1 MKFRVLVGSLL
12 VWGSLPGW
20 AMPGCSMPDC
30 SMSDC
35 SMSGCSMSGCS
46 KLGRTMSGC
55 SMSGCSKLGRTMS
68 GCSMS
73 GRTMLGR
80 TMSGWGTLALSG
92 ARSSCAS
99 GPSLEHLKKIEESPS
114 FEHSKKIEESPS
126 LEHLKKIEES
136 PSSQERKG
144 DRKADAEQLARALD
158 YFASEKFHES
168 LVLLQPLNRRY
179 KLNPR
184 YRAYLAVCLYYEW
197 EYAEA
202 IRLFDEVL
210 PLLQG
215 LAPHELSLYYW
226 MDAESYFALQQYDRA
241 LPLYGKMLPLC
252 RDNEKPDA
260 YYRLGFCHLFA
271 AEASGASSSEK
282 VSGSSES
289 SGASEKASGS
299 SEKASGSSESSGSS
313 AEERKKAKECF
324 ELSLEGYLKY
334 RNTPNEQAR
343 IAQIRHMIGGLK

>member
-1 MKFRVLVGSLL
+1 MKFRVLVCSLL
-12 VWGSLPGW
+12 VWGSLPGLSMPGW
-20 AMPGCSMPDC
+20 AMSGS

-35 SMSGCSMSGCS
+35 SMPGVE
-46 KLGRTMSGC
+46 
-55 SMSGCSKLGRTMS
+55 
-68 GCSMS
+68 
-73 GRTMLGR
+73 
-80 TMSGWGTLALSG
+80 TLALSG
-92 ARSSCAS
+92 SRSSCAFS
-99 GPSLEHLKKIEESPS
+99 PSLNRSEKIEESAS
-114 FEHSKKIEESPS
+114 FQVK
-126 LEHLKKIEES
+126 
-136 PSSQERKG
+136 KG
-144 DRKADAEQLARALD
+144 DRKEDAELLARALD
-158 YFASEKFHES
+158 YFASEKFHEC
-168 LVLLQPLNRRY
+168 LILLQPLNRRY

-202 IRLFDEVL
+202 IRLFDEVI

-241 LPLYGKMLPLC
+241 LPLYEKMLPLC

-260 YYRLGFCHLFA
+260 YYRMGFCHLFA
-271 AEASGASSSEK
+271 AEASEASSSEK

-289 SGASEKASGS
+289 LGA

-334 RNTPNEQAR
+334 RNTPNEKAR

>member
-12 VWGSLPGW
+12 VWGSLPGLSMPGW
-20 AMPGCSMPDC
+20 AMSGSSMP
-30 SMSDC
+30 
-35 SMSGCSMSGCS
+35 G
-46 KLGRTMSGC
+46 L
-55 SMSGCSKLGRTMS
+55 
-68 GCSMS
+68 
-73 GRTMLGR
+73 
-80 TMSGWGTLALSG
+80 GTLALSG
-92 ARSSCAS
+92 SRSSCAFS
-99 GPSLEHLKKIEESPS
+99 PSLA
-114 FEHSKKIEESPS
+114 HSKKIEESPTF
-126 LEHLKKIEES
+126 
-136 PSSQERKG
+136 QEKKG

-158 YFASEKFHES
+158 YFASEKFHEC

-197 EYAEA
+197 EYDEA
-202 IRLFDEVL
+202 VKLFDEVI

-215 LAPHELSLYYW
+215 VAPHELSLYYW
-226 MDAESYFALQQYDRA
+226 MDAESYFALQQYARA

-271 AEASGASSSEK
+271 AERKKASSSEKASGSSESSEASSSEK

-289 SGASEKASGS
+289 LGASNV
-299 SEKASGSSESSGSS
+299 
-313 AEERKKAKECF
+313 ERKKAKECF

>member
-1 MKFRVLVGSLL
+1 MKFRILVGCLL

-20 AMPGCSMPDC
+20 AVPGWAMSDCSKPDC

-35 SMSGCSMSGCS
+35 SMPGVE
-46 KLGRTMSGC
+46 
-55 SMSGCSKLGRTMS
+55 
-68 GCSMS
+68 
-73 GRTMLGR
+73 
-80 TMSGWGTLALSG
+80 TLALSG
-92 ARSSCAS
+92 SRSSCA
-99 GPSLEHLKKIEESPS
+99 
-114 FEHSKKIEESPS
+114 FSPS
-126 LEHLKKIEES
+126 LNRSETAAES
-136 PSSQERKG
+136 ASFQVKKG
-144 DRKADAEQLARALD
+144 DRKEDAEQLARALD
-158 YFASEKFHES
+158 YFSSEKFHEC

-210 PLLQG
+210 PQLQS

-226 MDAESYFALQQYDRA
+226 MGAESYFALQQYARA
-241 LPLYGKMLPLC
+241 LPLYEKMLPIC
-252 RDNEKPDA
+252 WENEKPDA
-260 YYRLGFCHLFA
+260 YYRMGFCHLFA
-271 AEASGASSSEK
+271 AESSGASSSEK
-282 VSGSSES
+282 ASGASES
-289 SGASEKASGS
+289 SGA

-334 RNTPNEQAR
+334 RNTPNEKAR
-343 IAQIRHMIGGLK
+343 IAQIRHMLGGLK

>member
-1 MKFRVLVGSLL
+1 MKFRILVGCLL

-20 AMPGCSMPDC
+20 AVPGI
-30 SMSDC
+30 
-35 SMSGCSMSGCS
+35 GA
-46 KLGRTMSGC
+46 
-55 SMSGCSKLGRTMS
+55 
-68 GCSMS
+68 
-73 GRTMLGR
+73 
-80 TMSGWGTLALSG
+80 LALSG
-92 ARSSCAS
+92 GRSFCA
-99 GPSLEHLKKIEESPS
+99 
-114 FEHSKKIEESPS
+114 FSPS
-126 LEHLKKIEES
+126 LNRSETAAES
-136 PSSQERKG
+136 ASFQEKKG
-144 DRKADAEQLARALD
+144 DRKEDAEQLARALD
-158 YFASEKFHES
+158 YFASEKFHEC

-202 IRLFDEVL
+202 IRLFDEVI

-215 LAPHELSLYYW
+215 VAPHELSLYYW

-271 AEASGASSSEK
+271 AESSE
-282 VSGSSES
+282 
-289 SGASEKASGS
+289 ASS
-299 SEKASGSSESSGSS
+299 SEKASGSSESSEASN
-313 AEERKKAKECF
+313 AERKKAKECF

-334 RNTPNEQAR
+334 RNTPNEKAR

>member
-1 MKFRVLVGSLL
+1 MKFRILVGCLL
-12 VWGSLPGW
+12 VWGSLPGRT
-20 AMPGCSMPDC
+20 MPGRIMPG
-30 SMSDC
+30 SLMSGM
-35 SMSGCSMSGCS
+35 SMSG
-46 KLGRTMSGC
+46 L
-55 SMSGCSKLGRTMS
+55 
-68 GCSMS
+68 
-73 GRTMLGR
+73 
-80 TMSGWGTLALSG
+80 GTLAFSG
-92 ARSSCAS
+92 SRSSCAFS
-99 GPSLEHLKKIEESPS
+99 PSL
-114 FEHSKKIEESPS
+114 EHSKKIEESAS
-126 LEHLKKIEES
+126 F
-136 PSSQERKG
+136 QEKKG
-144 DRKADAEQLARALD
+144 DRKEDAEQLARALD
-158 YFASEKFHES
+158 YFSSEKFHEC

-202 IRLFDEVL
+202 IRLFDEVI

-260 YYRLGFCHLFA
+260 YYRMGFCHLF
-271 AEASGASSSEK
+271 
-282 VSGSSES
+282 
-289 SGASEKASGS
+289 
-299 SEKASGSSESSGSS
+299 

-334 RNTPNEQAR
+334 RNTPKEKAR

>member
-12 VWGSLPGW
+12 IWGSLPGW
-20 AMPGCSMPDC
+20 AMTGWAMTDCSKPDC

-35 SMSGCSMSGCS
+35 SKPDCSMSDCS
-46 KLGRTMSGC
+46 KPDC
-55 SMSGCSKLGRTMS
+55 SMPGL
-68 GCSMS
+68 
-73 GRTMLGR
+73 
-80 TMSGWGTLALSG
+80 GTLALSG
-92 ARSSCAS
+92 SRSSCAFS
-99 GPSLEHLKKIEESPS
+99 PSLA
-114 FEHSKKIEESPS
+114 HSKKIEESPTF
-126 LEHLKKIEES
+126 
-136 PSSQERKG
+136 QEKKG

-158 YFASEKFHES
+158 YFSSEKFHEC

-202 IRLFDEVL
+202 IRLFDEVI
-210 PLLQG
+210 PQLQG
-215 LAPHELSLYYW
+215 VAPHELSLYYW

-271 AEASGASSSEK
+271 AESSGASSSEKASGSSESSEASSSEK

-289 SGASEKASGS
+289 LGASTA
-299 SEKASGSSESSGSS
+299 
-313 AEERKKAKECF
+313 ERKKAKECF

>member
-1 MKFRVLVGSLL
+1 MKLRILVGSLL
-12 VWGSLPGW
+12 VWGSLLGCSMPGW
-20 AMPGCSMPDC
+20 AM
-30 SMSDC
+30 SD
-35 SMSGCSMSGCS
+35 
-46 KLGRTMSGC
+46 
-55 SMSGCSKLGRTMS
+55 CSKLGRTMS

-126 LEHLKKIEES
+126 LEHSKKIEESPSLEHSKKIEES
-136 PSSQERKG
+136 PSSQERKS
-144 DRKADAEQLARALD
+144 DKKADAEQLARALD
-158 YFASEKFHES
+158 YFSSEKFHEC
-168 LVLLQPLNRRY
+168 LILLQPLNRRY

-197 EYAEA
+197 EYDEA
-202 IRLFDEVL
+202 VKLFDEVI

-226 MDAESYFALQQYDRA
+226 MEAESYFALQQYDRA
-241 LPLYGKMLPLC
+241 LPLYGKMLPIC
-252 RDNEKPDA
+252 WDNEKPDA
-260 YYRLGFCHLFA
+260 YYRMGFCHLFA

-289 SGASEKASGS
+289 SGA

>member
-1 MKFRVLVGSLL
+1 MKFRILVGSLL
-12 VWGSLPGW
+12 VWGSLLGWAMPGW

-30 SMSDC
+30 SMSGCSMSDC
-35 SMSGCSMSGCS
+35 SMSG
-46 KLGRTMSGC
+46 L
-55 SMSGCSKLGRTMS
+55 
-68 GCSMS
+68 
-73 GRTMLGR
+73 
-80 TMSGWGTLALSG
+80 GTLALSG
-92 ARSSCAS
+92 SKSSCAFS
-99 GPSLEHLKKIEESPS
+99 PSLA
-114 FEHSKKIEESPS
+114 HSKKIEESPTFQ
-126 LEHLKKIEES
+126 EKKS
-136 PSSQERKG
+136 ERKE
-144 DRKADAEQLARALD
+144 DAEQLARALD
-158 YFASEKFHES
+158 YFSSEKFHEC

-210 PLLQG
+210 PQLQG

-241 LPLYGKMLPLC
+241 LLLYGKMLPIC
-252 RDNEKPDA
+252 WENEKPDA
-260 YYRLGFCHLFA
+260 YYRMGFCHLFA
-271 AEASGASSSEK
+271 AESSEASSSEK

-289 SGASEKASGS
+289 LGASEKV
-299 SEKASGSSESSGSS
+299 SGSSESSGSS

-334 RNTPNEQAR
+334 RNTPNEKAR
-343 IAQIRHMIGGLK
+343 IAQIRHMLGGLK

>member
-20 AMPGCSMPDC
+20 AMPDCSKPDCSMSDCSKPDC

-35 SMSGCSMSGCS
+35 SMPG
-46 KLGRTMSGC
+46 L
-55 SMSGCSKLGRTMS
+55 
-68 GCSMS
+68 
-73 GRTMLGR
+73 
-80 TMSGWGTLALSG
+80 GTLALSG
-92 ARSSCAS
+92 SRSSCAFS
-99 GPSLEHLKKIEESPS
+99 PSLA
-114 FEHSKKIEESPS
+114 HSKKIEESPS
-126 LEHLKKIEES
+126 F
-136 PSSQERKG
+136 QEKKG

-158 YFASEKFHES
+158 YFSSEKFHEC
-168 LVLLQPLNRRY
+168 LMLLQPLNRRY

-197 EYAEA
+197 EYDEA
-202 IRLFDEVL
+202 VKLFDEVI
-210 PLLQG
+210 PQLQG

-271 AEASGASSSEK
+271 AE
-282 VSGSSES
+282 S
-289 SGASEKASGS
+289 SGASS
-299 SEKASGSSESSGSS
+299 SEKASGSSESSGASNV
-313 AEERKKAKECF
+313 ERKKAKECF

>member
-1 MKFRVLVGSLL
+1 
-12 VWGSLPGW
+12 
-20 AMPGCSMPDC
+20 
-30 SMSDC
+30 MSDC
-35 SMSGCSMSGCS
+35 SMPGVE
-46 KLGRTMSGC
+46 
-55 SMSGCSKLGRTMS
+55 
-68 GCSMS
+68 
-73 GRTMLGR
+73 
-80 TMSGWGTLALSG
+80 TLALSG
-92 ARSSCAS
+92 SRSSCA
-99 GPSLEHLKKIEESPS
+99 
-114 FEHSKKIEESPS
+114 FSPS
-126 LEHLKKIEES
+126 LNRSETAAES
-136 PSSQERKG
+136 ASFQVKKG
-144 DRKADAEQLARALD
+144 DRKEDAEQLARALD
-158 YFASEKFHES
+158 YFSSEKFHEC
-168 LVLLQPLNRRY
+168 LVLLQPLDERY

-210 PLLQG
+210 PQLQG

-226 MDAESYFALQQYDRA
+226 MDAESYFALQQYARA
-241 LPLYGKMLPLC
+241 LPLYEKMLPLC

-289 SGASEKASGS
+289 LGA

-324 ELSLEGYLKY
+324 EFSLEGYLKY
-334 RNTPNEQAR
+334 RNTPNEKAR

>member
-1 MKFRVLVGSLL
+1 MKFRVLVCSLL
-12 VWGSLPGW
+12 VWGSLPGRT
-20 AMPGCSMPDC
+20 MPGSL
-30 SMSDC
+30 MSGM
-35 SMSGCSMSGCS
+35 SMSG
-46 KLGRTMSGC
+46 L
-55 SMSGCSKLGRTMS
+55 
-68 GCSMS
+68 
-73 GRTMLGR
+73 
-80 TMSGWGTLALSG
+80 GTLALSG
-92 ARSSCAS
+92 SRSSCAS

-126 LEHLKKIEES
+126 
-136 PSSQERKG
+136 SQERKS
-144 DRKADAEQLARALD
+144 DKKADAEQLARALD
-158 YFASEKFHES
+158 YFSSEKFHEC
-168 LVLLQPLNRRY
+168 LILLQPLNRRY

-260 YYRLGFCHLFA
+260 YYRMGFCHLFA
-271 AEASGASSSEK
+271 A
-282 VSGSSES
+282 
-289 SGASEKASGS
+289 
-299 SEKASGSSESSGSS
+299 ESSGSS

-334 RNTPNEQAR
+334 RNTPNEKAR

>member
-1 MKFRVLVGSLL
+1 MKFRVLVCSLL
-12 VWGSLPGW
+12 IWGSLPGCSMTGW
-20 AMPGCSMPDC
+20 AMSDCSMSDCSMPDCSKPDC

-35 SMSGCSMSGCS
+35 SMPG
-46 KLGRTMSGC
+46 L
-55 SMSGCSKLGRTMS
+55 
-68 GCSMS
+68 
-73 GRTMLGR
+73 
-80 TMSGWGTLALSG
+80 GTLALSG
-92 ARSSCAS
+92 SRSSCAFS
-99 GPSLEHLKKIEESPS
+99 PSLA
-114 FEHSKKIEESPS
+114 HSKKIEESPTF
-126 LEHLKKIEES
+126 
-136 PSSQERKG
+136 QEKKG

-158 YFASEKFHES
+158 YFSSEKFHEC
-168 LVLLQPLNRRY
+168 LVSLQPLNRRY

-202 IRLFDEVL
+202 IRLFDEVI

-215 LAPHELSLYYW
+215 VAPHELSLYYW

-241 LPLYGKMLPLC
+241 LPLYEKMLPLC

-271 AEASGASSSEK
+271 AESFGAS
-282 VSGSSES
+282 
-289 SGASEKASGS
+289 S

-334 RNTPNEQAR
+334 RNTPKEKAR

>member
-12 VWGSLPGW
+12 VWGSF
-20 AMPGCSMPDC
+20 PGCSMAGWAMSDCSKPDC

-35 SMSGCSMSGCS
+35 SMPGVE
-46 KLGRTMSGC
+46 
-55 SMSGCSKLGRTMS
+55 
-68 GCSMS
+68 
-73 GRTMLGR
+73 
-80 TMSGWGTLALSG
+80 TLALSG
-92 ARSSCAS
+92 GRSFCAF
-99 GPSLEHLKKIEESPS
+99 SPS
-114 FEHSKKIEESPS
+114 FEHSKKIEESAS
-126 LEHLKKIEES
+126 F
-136 PSSQERKG
+136 QEKKG
-144 DRKADAEQLARALD
+144 DRKEDAEQLARALD
-158 YFASEKFHES
+158 YFASEKFHEC

-210 PLLQG
+210 PQLQG
-215 LAPHELSLYYW
+215 VAPHELSLYYW

-241 LPLYGKMLPLC
+241 LPLYEKMLPLC

-260 YYRLGFCHLFA
+260 YYRMGFCHLFA
-271 AEASGASSSEK
+271 AESSE
-282 VSGSSES
+282 
-289 SGASEKASGS
+289 ASNV
-299 SEKASGSSESSGSS
+299 
-313 AEERKKAKECF
+313 ERKKAKECF

>member
-1 MKFRVLVGSLL
+1 MKLRILVGSLL
-12 VWGSLPGW
+12 VWGSLLGCSMPGW
-20 AMPGCSMPDC
+20 AMSGS

-35 SMSGCSMSGCS
+35 SMPGVE
-46 KLGRTMSGC
+46 
-55 SMSGCSKLGRTMS
+55 
-68 GCSMS
+68 
-73 GRTMLGR
+73 
-80 TMSGWGTLALSG
+80 TLALSG
-92 ARSSCAS
+92 SKSSCAFS
-99 GPSLEHLKKIEESPS
+99 PSLEHSEKIEESPS
-114 FEHSKKIEESPS
+114 F
-126 LEHLKKIEES
+126 
-136 PSSQERKG
+136 QEKKG

-158 YFASEKFHES
+158 YFASEKFHEC

-202 IRLFDEVL
+202 IRLFDEVI

-215 LAPHELSLYYW
+215 VAPHELSLYYW
-226 MDAESYFALQQYDRA
+226 MDAESNFALQQYDRA
-241 LPLYGKMLPLC
+241 LPLYEKMLPLC

-260 YYRLGFCHLFA
+260 YYRMGFCHLF
-271 AEASGASSSEK
+271 
-282 VSGSSES
+282 
-289 SGASEKASGS
+289 
-299 SEKASGSSESSGSS
+299 

-334 RNTPNEQAR
+334 RNTPNEKAR

>member
-20 AMPGCSMPDC
+20 AMPGWAMSGWAMSDC

-35 SMSGCSMSGCS
+35 SMPGVE
-46 KLGRTMSGC
+46 
-55 SMSGCSKLGRTMS
+55 
-68 GCSMS
+68 
-73 GRTMLGR
+73 
-80 TMSGWGTLALSG
+80 TLALSG
-92 ARSSCAS
+92 SRSSCA
-99 GPSLEHLKKIEESPS
+99 
-114 FEHSKKIEESPS
+114 FSPS
-126 LEHLKKIEES
+126 LNRSETAAES
-136 PSSQERKG
+136 ASFQVKKG
-144 DRKADAEQLARALD
+144 DRKEDAEQLARALD
-158 YFASEKFHES
+158 YFASEKFHEC

-210 PLLQG
+210 PQLQG

-241 LPLYGKMLPLC
+241 LPLYEKMLPVC
-252 RDNEKPDA
+252 WENEKPDA

-271 AEASGASSSEK
+271 AESSGASSSEK

-289 SGASEKASGS
+289 LGASEKV
-299 SEKASGSSESSGSS
+299 SGSSESSGSS

-334 RNTPNEQAR
+334 RNTPNEKAR

>member
-1 MKFRVLVGSLL
+1 
-12 VWGSLPGW
+12 
-20 AMPGCSMPDC
+20 
-30 SMSDC
+30 MSDC
-35 SMSGCSMSGCS
+35 SMQS
-46 KLGRTMSGC
+46 LGI
-55 SMSGCSKLGRTMS
+55 
-68 GCSMS
+68 
-73 GRTMLGR
+73 
-80 TMSGWGTLALSG
+80 LALSG
-92 ARSSCAS
+92 SRSFCAFS
-99 GPSLEHLKKIEESPS
+99 PSL
-114 FEHSKKIEESPS
+114 EHSKKIEESAS
-126 LEHLKKIEES
+126 FHEK
-136 PSSQERKG
+136 KG
-144 DRKADAEQLARALD
+144 DRKEDAEQLARALD
-158 YFASEKFHES
+158 YFASEKFHEC

-202 IRLFDEVL
+202 IRLFDEVI

-260 YYRLGFCHLFA
+260 YYRMGFCHLFA
-271 AEASGASSSEK
+271 AEASGAS
-282 VSGSSES
+282 
-289 SGASEKASGS
+289 S

-334 RNTPNEQAR
+334 RNTPNEKAR

>member
-1 MKFRVLVGSLL
+1 MKLRILVGSLL
-12 VWGSLPGW
+12 VWGSF
-20 AMPGCSMPDC
+20 PGCSMAGWAMSDC
-30 SMSDC
+30 SKPGSSMSDC
-35 SMSGCSMSGCS
+35 SMPGV
-46 KLGRTMSGC
+46 
-55 SMSGCSKLGRTMS
+55 
-68 GCSMS
+68 
-73 GRTMLGR
+73 
-80 TMSGWGTLALSG
+80 GTLALSG
-92 ARSSCAS
+92 SRSSCAFS
-99 GPSLEHLKKIEESPS
+99 PSL
-114 FEHSKKIEESPS
+114 EHSKKIEESAS
-126 LEHLKKIEES
+126 FQVK
-136 PSSQERKG
+136 KG

-158 YFASEKFHES
+158 YFSSEKFHEC

-202 IRLFDEVL
+202 IRLFDEVI

-226 MDAESYFALQQYDRA
+226 MDAESYFALQQYTRA
-241 LPLYGKMLPLC
+241 LPLYERMLPLC

-260 YYRLGFCHLFA
+260 YYRMGFCHLFA

-289 SGASEKASGS
+289 SEA

-334 RNTPNEQAR
+334 RNTPNEKAR

>member
-20 AMPGCSMPDC
+20 AVPGWAMSDCSKPDC
-30 SMSDC
+30 SMP
-35 SMSGCSMSGCS
+35 G
-46 KLGRTMSGC
+46 L
-55 SMSGCSKLGRTMS
+55 
-68 GCSMS
+68 
-73 GRTMLGR
+73 
-80 TMSGWGTLALSG
+80 GTLALSG
-92 ARSSCAS
+92 SRSSCAFS
-99 GPSLEHLKKIEESPS
+99 PSLA
-114 FEHSKKIEESPS
+114 HSKKIEESPTF
-126 LEHLKKIEES
+126 
-136 PSSQERKG
+136 QEKKG

-158 YFASEKFHES
+158 YFSSEKFHEC

-197 EYAEA
+197 EYDEA
-202 IRLFDEVL
+202 VKLFDEVI

-215 LAPHELSLYYW
+215 VAPHELSLYYW

-241 LPLYGKMLPLC
+241 LPLYEKMLPLC

-271 AEASGASSSEK
+271 AE
-282 VSGSSES
+282 S
-289 SGASEKASGS
+289 SGA

-313 AEERKKAKECF
+313 ERSGSSTAERKKAKECF

>member
-1 MKFRVLVGSLL
+1 MKLRILVGSLL

-20 AMPGCSMPDC
+20 AMPGI
-30 SMSDC
+30 
-35 SMSGCSMSGCS
+35 GA
-46 KLGRTMSGC
+46 
-55 SMSGCSKLGRTMS
+55 
-68 GCSMS
+68 
-73 GRTMLGR
+73 
-80 TMSGWGTLALSG
+80 LALSG
-92 ARSSCAS
+92 GRSFCA
-99 GPSLEHLKKIEESPS
+99 
-114 FEHSKKIEESPS
+114 FSPS
-126 LEHLKKIEES
+126 LNRSETAAES
-136 PSSQERKG
+136 ASFQEKKG

-158 YFASEKFHES
+158 YFASEKFHEC

-202 IRLFDEVL
+202 IRLFDEVI

-215 LAPHELSLYYW
+215 VAPHELSLYYW

-260 YYRLGFCHLFA
+260 YYRLGFCYLFA
-271 AEASGASSSEK
+271 AESSEASSSEKK

-289 SGASEKASGS
+289 SGA

-334 RNTPNEQAR
+334 RNTPNEKAR
-343 IAQIRHMIGGLK
+343 IAQIRHMLGGLK

>member
-1 MKFRVLVGSLL
+1 MKFRILVGCLL
-12 VWGSLPGW
+12 VWGSLLGWAVPGW
-20 AMPGCSMPDC
+20 AVPDC
-30 SMSDC
+30 
-35 SMSGCSMSGCS
+35 
-46 KLGRTMSGC
+46 L
-55 SMSGCSKLGRTMS
+55 
-68 GCSMS
+68 
-73 GRTMLGR
+73 MLGV
-80 TMSGWGTLALSG
+80 GTLALSG
-92 ARSSCAS
+92 SRSSCAFS
-99 GPSLEHLKKIEESPS
+99 PSL
-114 FEHSKKIEESPS
+114 EHSKKIEESAS
-126 LEHLKKIEES
+126 F
-136 PSSQERKG
+136 QEKKG
-144 DRKADAEQLARALD
+144 DRKADAELLARALD
-158 YFASEKFHES
+158 YFASEKFHEC

-202 IRLFDEVL
+202 IRLFDEVI

-260 YYRLGFCHLFA
+260 YYRMGFCHLF
-271 AEASGASSSEK
+271 
-282 VSGSSES
+282 
-289 SGASEKASGS
+289 
-299 SEKASGSSESSGSS
+299 

-334 RNTPNEQAR
+334 RNTPKEKAR

>member
-1 MKFRVLVGSLL
+1 MKLRILVGSLL
-12 VWGSLPGW
+12 VWGSLPGLS
-20 AMPGCSMPDC
+20 MPGS
-30 SMSDC
+30 
-35 SMSGCSMSGCS
+35 
-46 KLGRTMSGC
+46 
-55 SMSGCSKLGRTMS
+55 
-68 GCSMS
+68 SMS
-73 GRTMLGR
+73 GRTMQSLGI
-80 TMSGWGTLALSG
+80 LALSG
-92 ARSSCAS
+92 SMSSCAFS
-99 GPSLEHLKKIEESPS
+99 PSLEHSEKIEESPS
-114 FEHSKKIEESPS
+114 F
-126 LEHLKKIEES
+126 
-136 PSSQERKG
+136 QEKKG
-144 DRKADAEQLARALD
+144 DRKEDAEQLARALD
-158 YFASEKFHES
+158 YFASEKFHEC

-202 IRLFDEVL
+202 IRLFDEVI

-215 LAPHELSLYYW
+215 VAPHELSLYYW
-226 MDAESYFALQQYDRA
+226 MDAESYFALQQYARA

-260 YYRLGFCHLFA
+260 YYRMGFCHLFA
-271 AEASGASSSEK
+271 AESSEASSSEKK

-289 SGASEKASGS
+289 SGA

-334 RNTPNEQAR
+334 RNTPNEKAR

>member
-12 VWGSLPGW
+12 IWGSLPGCSMTGW
-20 AMPGCSMPDC
+20 AMSDCSKPDC

-35 SMSGCSMSGCS
+35 SKPDCSMPGV
-46 KLGRTMSGC
+46 
-55 SMSGCSKLGRTMS
+55 
-68 GCSMS
+68 
-73 GRTMLGR
+73 
-80 TMSGWGTLALSG
+80 GTLALSG
-92 ARSSCAS
+92 SRSSCAFS
-99 GPSLEHLKKIEESPS
+99 PSLAY
-114 FEHSKKIEESPS
+114 SKKIEESPTF
-126 LEHLKKIEES
+126 
-136 PSSQERKG
+136 QEKKG

-158 YFASEKFHES
+158 YFSSEKFHEC
-168 LVLLQPLNRRY
+168 LMLLQPLNRRY

-202 IRLFDEVL
+202 IRLFDEVI

-215 LAPHELSLYYW
+215 VAPHELSLYYW

-260 YYRLGFCHLFA
+260 YYRMGFCHLFA
-271 AEASGASSSEK
+271 AESSGASSSEKASGSSESSEASSSEK

-289 SGASEKASGS
+289 LGAS
-299 SEKASGSSESSGSS
+299 SEKVSGSSESSEASSSEKVSGSS
-313 AEERKKAKECF
+313 ESLGASSEKVSGSSESLGASTAERKKAKECF

>member
-1 MKFRVLVGSLL
+1 MKLRILVGSLL
-12 VWGSLPGW
+12 VWGSF
-20 AMPGCSMPDC
+20 PGCSMAGWAMSDCSKPDC

-35 SMSGCSMSGCS
+35 SMPGVE
-46 KLGRTMSGC
+46 
-55 SMSGCSKLGRTMS
+55 
-68 GCSMS
+68 
-73 GRTMLGR
+73 
-80 TMSGWGTLALSG
+80 TLALSG
-92 ARSSCAS
+92 GRSFCAFS
-99 GPSLEHLKKIEESPS
+99 PSL
-114 FEHSKKIEESPS
+114 EHSKKIEESAS
-126 LEHLKKIEES
+126 FQVK
-136 PSSQERKG
+136 KG

-158 YFASEKFHES
+158 YFASEKFHEC

-202 IRLFDEVL
+202 IRLFDEVI

-215 LAPHELSLYYW
+215 VAPHELSLYYW
-226 MDAESYFALQQYDRA
+226 MDAESNFALQQYDRA
-241 LPLYGKMLPLC
+241 LPLYEEMLPLC

-260 YYRLGFCHLFA
+260 YYRMGFCHLFA
-271 AEASGASSSEK
+271 AESSE
-282 VSGSSES
+282 G
-289 SGASEKASGS
+289 SEKFL
-299 SEKASGSSESSGSS
+299 GSSESSGSS

-334 RNTPNEQAR
+334 RNTPNEKAR

>member
-1 MKFRVLVGSLL
+1 MKFRVLVCSLL
-12 VWGSLPGW
+12 VWGSLLGCSMPGW
-20 AMPGCSMPDC
+20 AMSGS

-35 SMSGCSMSGCS
+35 SMSG
-46 KLGRTMSGC
+46 L
-55 SMSGCSKLGRTMS
+55 
-68 GCSMS
+68 
-73 GRTMLGR
+73 
-80 TMSGWGTLALSG
+80 GTLALSG
-92 ARSSCAS
+92 SRSSCA
-99 GPSLEHLKKIEESPS
+99 
-114 FEHSKKIEESPS
+114 FSPS
-126 LEHLKKIEES
+126 LNRSETAAES
-136 PSSQERKG
+136 ASFQEKKG
-144 DRKADAEQLARALD
+144 DRKEDAELLARALD
-158 YFASEKFHES
+158 YFASEKFHEC

-202 IRLFDEVL
+202 IRLFDEVI

-260 YYRLGFCHLFA
+260 YYRMGFCHLF
-271 AEASGASSSEK
+271 
-282 VSGSSES
+282 
-289 SGASEKASGS
+289 
-299 SEKASGSSESSGSS
+299 

-334 RNTPNEQAR
+334 RNTPKEKAR

>member
-1 MKFRVLVGSLL
+1 MKLRILVGCLL
-12 VWGSLPGW
+12 VWGSLLGCSMPGW
-20 AMPGCSMPDC
+20 AM
-30 SMSDC
+30 SD
-35 SMSGCSMSGCS
+35 
-46 KLGRTMSGC
+46 
-55 SMSGCSKLGRTMS
+55 CSKLGRTMS

-114 FEHSKKIEESPS
+114 
-126 LEHLKKIEES
+126 
-136 PSSQERKG
+136 SQERKS
-144 DRKADAEQLARALD
+144 DKKADAEQLARALD
-158 YFASEKFHES
+158 YFSSEKFHEC
-168 LVLLQPLNRRY
+168 LILLQPLNRRY

-197 EYAEA
+197 EYDEA
-202 IRLFDEVL
+202 VKLFDEVI

-226 MDAESYFALQQYDRA
+226 MEAESYFALQQYDRA
-241 LPLYGKMLPLC
+241 LPLYGKMLPIC
-252 RDNEKPDA
+252 WDNEKPDA
-260 YYRLGFCHLFA
+260 YYRMGFCHLFA

-289 SGASEKASGS
+289 SGA

>member
-12 VWGSLPGW
+12 IWGSLPGCSMTGW
-20 AMPGCSMPDC
+20 AMSDCSKPDC

-35 SMSGCSMSGCS
+35 SKPDCSMPG
-46 KLGRTMSGC
+46 L
-55 SMSGCSKLGRTMS
+55 
-68 GCSMS
+68 
-73 GRTMLGR
+73 
-80 TMSGWGTLALSG
+80 GTLALSG
-92 ARSSCAS
+92 SRSSCAFS
-99 GPSLEHLKKIEESPS
+99 PSLA
-114 FEHSKKIEESPS
+114 HSKKIEESPTF
-126 LEHLKKIEES
+126 
-136 PSSQERKG
+136 QEKKG

-158 YFASEKFHES
+158 YFSSEKFHEC
-168 LVLLQPLNRRY
+168 LMLLQPLNRRY

-202 IRLFDEVL
+202 IWLFDEVL
-210 PLLQG
+210 PQLQG
-215 LAPHELSLYYW
+215 VAPHELSLYYW

-260 YYRLGFCHLFA
+260 YYRMGFCHLFA
-271 AEASGASSSEK
+271 AESSEASSSEK

-289 SGASEKASGS
+289 SG
-299 SEKASGSSESSGSS
+299 SS
-313 AEERKKAKECF
+313 AAERKKAKECF

>member
-12 VWGSLPGW
+12 VWGSF
-20 AMPGCSMPDC
+20 PGCSMAGWA
-30 SMSDC
+30 MSDC
-35 SMSGCSMSGCS
+35 SMSGSSMSDCSMPGV
-46 KLGRTMSGC
+46 GI
-55 SMSGCSKLGRTMS
+55 
-68 GCSMS
+68 
-73 GRTMLGR
+73 
-80 TMSGWGTLALSG
+80 LALSG
-92 ARSSCAS
+92 SRTSCAFS
-99 GPSLEHLKKIEESPS
+99 PSLA
-114 FEHSKKIEESPS
+114 HSKKIEESPTF
-126 LEHLKKIEES
+126 
-136 PSSQERKG
+136 QEKKG
-144 DRKADAEQLARALD
+144 DRKADAEFLARALD
-158 YFASEKFHES
+158 YFASEKFHEC

-210 PLLQG
+210 PQLQG

-241 LPLYGKMLPLC
+241 LPLYEKMLPLC

-271 AEASGASSSEK
+271 AESSEASSSEK
-282 VSGSSES
+282 V
-289 SGASEKASGS
+289 
-299 SEKASGSSESSGSS
+299 SGSSESSGSS

>member
-1 MKFRVLVGSLL
+1 MKFRVLVCSLL
-12 VWGSLPGW
+12 IWGSLPGCSMTGW
-20 AMPGCSMPDC
+20 AMSDCSMSDCSMPDCSKPDC

-35 SMSGCSMSGCS
+35 SMPG
-46 KLGRTMSGC
+46 L
-55 SMSGCSKLGRTMS
+55 
-68 GCSMS
+68 
-73 GRTMLGR
+73 
-80 TMSGWGTLALSG
+80 GTLALSG
-92 ARSSCAS
+92 SRSSCAFS
-99 GPSLEHLKKIEESPS
+99 PSLA
-114 FEHSKKIEESPS
+114 HSKKIEESPTF
-126 LEHLKKIEES
+126 
-136 PSSQERKG
+136 QEKKG

-158 YFASEKFHES
+158 YFSSEKFHEC

-202 IRLFDEVL
+202 IRLFDEVI

-215 LAPHELSLYYW
+215 VAPHELSLYYW

-241 LPLYGKMLPLC
+241 LPLYEKMLPLC

-271 AEASGASSSEK
+271 AESSEASSSEK

-289 SGASEKASGS
+289 SGASNV
-299 SEKASGSSESSGSS
+299 
-313 AEERKKAKECF
+313 ERKKAKECF

>member
-20 AMPGCSMPDC
+20 AVPGWAMSDCSMSDCSKPDC

-35 SMSGCSMSGCS
+35 SMSDCSMPG
-46 KLGRTMSGC
+46 L
-55 SMSGCSKLGRTMS
+55 
-68 GCSMS
+68 
-73 GRTMLGR
+73 
-80 TMSGWGTLALSG
+80 GTLALSG
-92 ARSSCAS
+92 GRSFCAFS
-99 GPSLEHLKKIEESPS
+99 PSLDRSETAAESPS
-114 FEHSKKIEESPS
+114 FQEKKGE
-126 LEHLKKIEES
+126 
-136 PSSQERKG
+136 
-144 DRKADAEQLARALD
+144 RKADAEQLARALD
-158 YFASEKFHES
+158 YFSSEKFHEC

-197 EYAEA
+197 EYDEA
-202 IRLFDEVL
+202 IRLFDEVI

-215 LAPHELSLYYW
+215 VAPHELSLYYW
-226 MDAESYFALQQYDRA
+226 MDAESNFALQQYDRA

-271 AEASGASSSEK
+271 AESPEAS
-282 VSGSSES
+282 
-289 SGASEKASGS
+289 S
-299 SEKASGSSESSGSS
+299 SEKASGSSESSEASNV
-313 AEERKKAKECF
+313 ERKKAKECF
-324 ELSLEGYLKY
+324 ELSLEGYIKY

-343 IAQIRHMIGGLK
+343 IAQIRHMLGGLK

>member
-1 MKFRVLVGSLL
+1 MKFRVLVCSLL
-12 VWGSLPGW
+12 IWGSLPGCS
-20 AMPGCSMPDC
+20 MTGCSMTGWAMSDC

-35 SMSGCSMSGCS
+35 SMTGWAMSDCSMSD
-46 KLGRTMSGC
+46 C
-55 SMSGCSKLGRTMS
+55 SMPGL
-68 GCSMS
+68 
-73 GRTMLGR
+73 
-80 TMSGWGTLALSG
+80 GTLALSG
-92 ARSSCAS
+92 SRSSCAFS
-99 GPSLEHLKKIEESPS
+99 PSLA
-114 FEHSKKIEESPS
+114 HSKKIEESPTF
-126 LEHLKKIEES
+126 
-136 PSSQERKG
+136 QEKKG

-158 YFASEKFHES
+158 YFSSEKFHEC

-197 EYAEA
+197 EYDEA
-202 IRLFDEVL
+202 VKLFDEVI

-215 LAPHELSLYYW
+215 VAPHELSLYYW

-241 LPLYGKMLPLC
+241 LPLYEKMLPLC

-260 YYRLGFCHLFA
+260 YYRMGFCHLFA
-271 AEASGASSSEK
+271 AESSGASSSEK

-289 SGASEKASGS
+289 SGASNV
-299 SEKASGSSESSGSS
+299 
-313 AEERKKAKECF
+313 ERKKAKECF